1 MAPLKILVVV
11 HGYPP
16 TAVAGTEVC
25 AQRLCVALKGMGHDV
40 SVIAREERF
49 GYPEYKIIKDE
60 RDGIPVTRVVNNF
73 TKLQEKYLYD
83 YHPRI
88 EEIFED
94 ELARLKPD
102 LVHVQH
108 LSGASWGIPLIVR
121 KHGIPLVVSLHDY
134 WYACERVQLL
144 RPDGT
149 ICPGPD
155 DGRNCSRFCAH
166 GALSLMAS
174 AVIERLKWG
183 VGFLGPLPGERTVL
197 RILAA
202 IQPLAMP
209 RRTKKLRRAYGERC
223 ERLLHNLGKA
233 DILIAPSEKAREIYK
248 SLGVSGEGM
257 MVIPHG
263 APPLPEARES
273 SSLIEYDGTRPLV
286 VGYVGTV
293 MAHKGVVTL
302 LRAIKGLSPQKVTLR
317 IYGRAYPPRFAQFI
331 MKGIKR
337 FPRGQVEIQGMY
349 QPDELPRI
357 MAGLDVVVI
366 PSLWHETFNLVLWEA
381 WASRLPV
388 IASRVGALS
397 DFVRE
402 GVDGLTFSP
411 GNWRELRAQL
421 ERIVENPALLATLR
435 ESLPRSCMSLDE
447 NARRYEEI
455 YSRLTTERARM
466 VNH

>member
-1 MAPLKILVVV
+1 MKILVVV

-16 TAVAGTEVC
+16 TAVAGTEIC

-49 GYPEYKIIKDE
+49 GYPEYKIMRDE
-60 RDGIPVTRVVNNF
+60 RDGIPVMRVVNNF
-73 TKLQEKYLYD
+73 TKLSRRHLYD

-94 ELARLKPD
+94 ELVRLRPD

-108 LSGASWGIPLIVR
+108 LSGASWGIPLIVK

-155 DGRNCSRFCAH
+155 DGRNCSRYCAH

-183 VGFLGPLPGERTVL
+183 VGFLGALPGEKTVL
-197 RILAA
+197 KMLAA
-202 IQPLAMP
+202 VQPFAMP
-209 RRTKKLRRAYGERC
+209 RKTRRLRRVYGERC
-223 ERLLHNLGKA
+223 ARLLHNLGKA
-233 DILIAPSEKAREIYK
+233 DILIAPSEKAREIYEA
-248 SLGVSGEGM
+248 LGVPCERVA
-257 MVIPHG
+257 VIPHG
-263 APPLPEARES
+263 APPIPEARAGLPAS
-273 SSLIEYDGTRPLV
+273 EYDGTRPLI

-293 MAHKGVVTL
+293 MPHKGVATL
-302 LRAIKGLSPQKVTLR
+302 LKAIRGFSPDKVALR
-317 IYGRAYPPRFAQFI
+317 IYGRAYPPRFARFI
-331 MKGIKR
+331 MKAIRR
-337 FPRGQVEIQGMY
+337 FPRGQVEIRGMY

-357 MAGLDVVVI
+357 MAGLDVVAI
-366 PSLWHETFNLVLWEA
+366 PALWHETFNLVLWEA

-388 IASRVGALS
+388 ITSRVGALS
-397 DFVRE
+397 DFIKD
-402 GVDGLTFSP
+402 GVDGLTFTP
-411 GNWRELRAQL
+411 GSWKELRAQL
-421 ERIVENPALLATLR
+421 ARIVKEPGGLAALR
-435 ESLPRSCMSLDE
+435 KNLPRSCMSLDE
-447 NARRYEEI
+447 NARRYEEM
-455 YSRLTTERARM
+455 YSRLKSQIPNPKSQR
-466 VNH
+466 

>member
-16 TAVAGTEVC
+16 TAVAGTEIC
-25 AQRLCVALKGMGHDV
+25 AQRLCVALKEMGHDI

-49 GYPEYKIIKDE
+49 GYPEYKIMRDE
-60 RDGIPVTRVVNNF
+60 RDGIPVMRIVNNF
-73 TKLQEKYLYD
+73 KKLQERYMYD

-108 LSGASWGIPLIVR
+108 LSGASWGIPLIVK

-155 DGRNCSRFCAH
+155 DGRNCSRYCAH
-166 GALSLMAS
+166 GSLSLIAS

-183 VGFLGPLPGERTVL
+183 TGFLGACPSERIVL
-197 RILAA
+197 RALAA

-209 RRTKKLRRAYGERC
+209 RKTKKLRRVYRERC
-223 ERLLHNLGKA
+223 ARLLHNLSSA
-233 DILIAPSEKAREIYK
+233 DALIAPSEKAREIYEA
-248 SLGVSGEGM
+248 LGIPKERVV
-257 MVIPHG
+257 VIPHG
-263 APPLPEARES
+263 APPLPEARAGF
-273 SSLIEYDGTRPLV
+273 LRNEYDGTRSLV
-286 VGYVGTV
+286 VGYIGTV

-302 LRAIKGLSPQKVTLR
+302 LRAIRGLSPGKVTLR
-317 IYGRAYPPRFAQFI
+317 IYGRAYPPRFTRFI
-331 MKGIKR
+331 TKAITR
-337 FPRGQVEIQGMY
+337 FPRGQVEIQGAY
-349 QPDELPRI
+349 QPEELPRL

-397 DFVRE
+397 DFIRE
-402 GVDGLTFSP
+402 GVDGLTFPP
-411 GNWRELRAQL
+411 GNWRGLRAQL
-421 ERIVENPALLATLR
+421 ARIVENPALLGTLR
-435 ESLPRSCMSLDE
+435 EELPRSCMSLNE
-447 NARRYEEI
+447 NARRYEKI
-455 YSRLTTERARM
+455 YIRLTTERAEVR
-466 VNH
+466 NH

>member
-16 TAVAGTEVC
+16 TAVAGTEIC
-25 AQRLCVALKGMGHDV
+25 AQRLCVALKEMGHDV
-40 SVIAREERF
+40 LVIAREERF
-49 GYPEYKIIKDE
+49 GYPEYKIIRDE
-60 RDGIPVTRVVNNF
+60 RDGIPVMRIVNNF
-73 TKLQEKYLYD
+73 KKLQERYMYD

-108 LSGASWGIPLIVR
+108 LSGASWGIPLIVK

-155 DGRNCSRFCAH
+155 DGRNCSRYCAH
-166 GALSLMAS
+166 GSLSLMAS

-183 VGFLGPLPGERTVL
+183 TGFLGACPGERIVL
-197 RILAA
+197 RTLAA

-209 RRTKKLRRAYGERC
+209 RKTKKLRRVYRERC
-223 ERLLHNLGKA
+223 ARLLHNLSSA
-233 DILIAPSEKAREIYK
+233 DALIAPSEKAREIYEA
-248 SLGVSGEGM
+248 LGIPKERVV
-257 MVIPHG
+257 VIPHG
-263 APPLPEARES
+263 APPLPEARAGF
-273 SSLIEYDGTRPLV
+273 LRNEYDGTRPLV
-286 VGYVGTV
+286 VGYIGTV

-302 LRAIKGLSPQKVTLR
+302 LRAIRGLSPGKASLR
-317 IYGRAYPPRFAQFI
+317 IYGRAYPPRFTRFI
-331 MKGIKR
+331 TKAITR
-337 FPRGQVEIQGMY
+337 FPRGQVEIQGAY
-349 QPDELPRI
+349 QPEELPRL

-397 DFVRE
+397 DFIRE
-402 GVDGLTFSP
+402 GVDGLTFPP
-411 GNWRELRAQL
+411 GDWRGLSAHL
-421 ERIVENPALLATLR
+421 ARIVENPALLATLR
-435 ESLPRSCMSLDE
+435 KNLPRSCMSLNE
-447 NARRYEEI
+447 NARRYEKI
-455 YSRLTTERARM
+455 YIRLTTERAEVR
-466 VNH
+466 NH